1 VPDANATNLRIKKC
15 HCEPSLARRS
25 NPVIIKQTLL
35 VTACLPAG
43 RDRHA
48 RLMYELARDDN

>member
-1 VPDANATNLRIKKC
+1 MSLRGEAEAIPLIKD
-15 HCEPSLARRS
+15 
-25 NPVIIKQTLL
+25 ILL

-48 RLMYELARDDN
+48 PKYYSIPGSLAMTKHRTSNCF